1 MLLANRVVLPDMRAV
16 RKHQKSFRSE
26 YECVIKRDADVV
38 RYYSDSPALLI
49 GLSIQD
55 HLDEQGDQ
63 FGRLVYLQCFEN
75 NWYGAVFVD
84 GQLIDEHLD
93 QLPKLLETL
102 GYDLHIADEIRIY
115 GGKVDVYPDK
125 QQCVDEALIN
135 LQTLPDDYRLK
146 ARSQPKKP
154 LVLIGCGVLIV
165 LIAAFAIGLSSTSPK
180 TQTQQPT
187 LSPEQQFTMT
197 YGAKLH
203 AANALSSAMRLSAEL
218 AVMPV
223 GMTADTVRLVDS
235 SLQSVVKYDDV
246 RDKVKRQWFSEH
258 RELTKFYAEDRALYD
273 VPVETV
279 RSLVIYDI
287 ADYLVQMRD
296 ALELLG
302 VNVNK
307 SEPQTFGNIQNV
319 VFSLEMR
326 GSAGLLP
333 FIQEIIEAPMVTVSS
348 LELVRESKDQVK
360 LSLEIE
366 VTGASNNE

>member
-1 MLLANRVVLPDMRAV
+1 M
-16 RKHQKSFRSE
+16 
-26 YECVIKRDADVV
+26 
-38 RYYSDSPALLI
+38 I

-84 GQLIDEHLD
+84 GQLIDEHLE
-93 QLPKLLETL
+93 QLPKLLEIL
-102 GYDLHIADEIRIY
+102 GYDLHLADEIRIY
-115 GGKVDVYPDK
+115 GGKVDAYPDK
-125 QQCVDEALIN
+125 QRHVDEALIN
-135 LQTLPDDYRLK
+135 LQTLPDEYQLK

-154 LVLIGCGVLIV
+154 LVFMGCGALLV

-180 TQTQQPT
+180 TQSVQPT
-187 LSPEQQFTMT
+187 LTPEQQFTMT

-223 GMTADTVRLVDS
+223 GMTADTVRLVGS
-235 SLQSVVKYDDV
+235 ALQSVVKYDDV

-258 RELTKFYAEDRALYD
+258 RELTKFYTEDRALYD

-279 RSLVIYDI
+279 ISLVIYDI

-302 VNVNK
+302 VTVNK
-307 SEPQTFGNIQNV
+307 SEPQTFGNIQNIA
-319 VFSLEMR
+319 FSLEMR
-326 GSAGLLP
+326 GSSGVLP

-366 VTGASNNE
+366 VTGASHNE